1 METPSTVPQF
11 LETIQH
17 ARNKWNALIEP
28 IDKSNMTLPG
38 VAGAWSLKDIIA
50 HITWH
55 ERQMVGLIQA
65 HALVG
70 SDLWNLPTDERNAA
84 IYDEVKDLPLEQVLE
99 ESAKVYE
106 QLVEVLLSF
115 SDEDLV
121 NPEDFPGMPPDWQP
135 GNIIAQNTFEHYQ
148 QHIPDVQRW
157 MADGD

>member
-1 METPSTVPQF
+1 
-11 LETIQH
+11 
-17 ARNKWNALIEP
+17 
-28 IDKSNMTLPG
+28 
-38 VAGAWSLKDIIA
+38 
-50 HITWH
+50 
-55 ERQMVGLIQA
+55 
-65 HALVG
+65 
-70 SDLWNLPTDERNAA
+70 
-84 IYDEVKDLPLEQVLE
+84 
-99 ESAKVYE
+99 VYE